1 MFILSSRCKSVRE
14 KTFHCKLHPGK
25 LKPSV
30 QMFELNFAMNC
41 KTYAQL
47 YKDMKFIVSNGV
59 RFSFFLFFFLNQ
71 LTARFLLDLP
81 FHQSLIGALLF
92 RKKKNLPCV
101 FHAEPSPSTF
111 TYFFRLIVHLVH
123 DLVNLHKDEFFIE
136 NTSPSASAKCHKC
149 NCKCT
154 RAAIQ

>member
-14 KTFHCKLHPGK
+14 KTFHCKLHPEK

-30 QMFELNFAMNC
+30 HMFELDFAMNC

-59 RFSFFLFFFLNQ
+59 RFFFFFFLNQ

-81 FHQSLIGALLF
+81 FHQSLIGTLLF
-92 RKKKNLPCV
+92 REEKKKKKFALCFFMLNLQLQ
-101 FHAEPSPSTF
+101 PSPS
-111 TYFFRLIVHLVH
+111 FFRLIVHLVH
-123 DLVNLHKDEFFIE
+123 DLVN
-136 NTSPSASAKCHKC
+136 
-149 NCKCT
+149 
-154 RAAIQ
+154 